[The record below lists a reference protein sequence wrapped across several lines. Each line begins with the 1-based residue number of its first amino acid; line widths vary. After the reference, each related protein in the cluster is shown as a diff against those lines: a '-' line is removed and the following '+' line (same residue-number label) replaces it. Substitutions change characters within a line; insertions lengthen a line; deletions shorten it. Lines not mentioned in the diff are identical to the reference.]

1 MKTSNAIKF
10 RRAIYPSQFQDSE
23 ISVELIEKI
32 LQNANL
38 APSHRLTQPWFF
50 KVFQNHHKNRLAKAM
65 IEKYESSNPK
75 QNSDF
80 KKNKILQKCIQ
91 SNCIIA
97 IFMTRDVTESVPE
110 WEEIAATAMAVQ
122 NMWLTCV
129 ENNIGCY
136 WSSPKYMSL
145 MNDFFKLK
153 NNQRC
158 LGFFYM
164 GGYIHKNQLP
174 TNRKLLS
181 EKVEWF
187 L

>member
-1 MKTSNAIKF
+1 MQILHLHTGLPNLGFLRYFKTI
-10 RRAIYPSQFQDSE
+10 I
-23 ISVELIEKI
+23 
-32 LQNANL
+32 
-38 APSHRLTQPWFF
+38 
-50 KVFQNHHKNRLAKAM
+50 KNRLAKAM

-145 MNDFFKLK
+145 MNDFFIWEDTFIKI
-153 NNQRC
+153 NYQQREN
-158 LGFFYM
+158 FSP
-164 GGYIHKNQLP
+164 K
-174 TNRKLLS
+174 K
-181 EKVEWF
+181 
-187 L
+187 